1 MITIIL
7 TVDIGNTN
15 ITLGVFDGESIIFT
29 SRLATERK
37 RTPDQY
43 AIEFT
48 NIISLHKI
56 SSENIEGAIISSVV
70 PELTSTIKQAVN
82 PICEKCIVLAP
93 GVKTGLDI
101 AIDNPAQLG
110 ADLAAGAVG
119 VIENYQLPAFVVDL
133 GTASKIYVV
142 SDKKAFCGGLI
153 APGIGISLDA
163 LTGTSS
169 QLPTIAL
176 NAPSKACAK
185 NTIECMQSGVIL
197 GTASM
202 IDGMIDR
209 FIEEVGA
216 PASIVATG
224 GLSAFIIKECKHKMI
239 YDNDLIL
246 KGLKAIYDKNSK

>member
-1 MITIIL
+1 MILAI
-7 TVDIGNTN
+7 DIGNTN
-15 ITLGVFDGESIIFT
+15 ITIGVFNNNEITLT
-29 SRLATERK
+29 SRLATERN

-48 NIISLHKI
+48 NILSLHKL
-56 SSENIEGAIISSVV
+56 SADDIEGSIVSSVV
-70 PELTSTIKQAVN
+70 PELTNTIKQAVST
-82 PICEKCIVLAP
+82 ICKKTVVLAP
-93 GVKTGLDI
+93 GIKTGLDI

-119 VIENYQLPAFVVDL
+119 AIENYALPAFVVDL

-142 SDKKAFCGGLI
+142 SAKKEFCGGLI
-153 APGIGISLDA
+153 APGVNISLDA
-163 LTGTSS
+163 LTETSS
-169 QLPTIAL
+169 QLPAIAL
-176 NAPSKACAK
+176 NAPSRACAK
-185 NTIECMQSGVIL
+185 NTVECMQSGVIL

-202 IDGMIDR
+202 IDGMIER
-209 FIEEVGA
+209 FIAEMGE

-224 GLSAFIIKECKHKMI
+224 GLSSFIIKECKYDMI

>member
-1 MITIIL
+1 MVITI
-7 TVDIGNTN
+7 DIGNTN
-15 ITLGVFDGESIIFT
+15 ISFGVFEGDRIVFV
-29 SRLATERK
+29 SRLATQRNL
-37 RTPDQY
+37 TPDQY
-43 AIEFT
+43 AINFSNIFT
-48 NIISLHKI
+48 LHKVDT
-56 SSENIEGAIISSVV
+56 SLVDGAVISSVV
-70 PELTSTIKQAVN
+70 PELTFTIKQAIA
-82 PICEKCIVLAP
+82 PICEKCIILAP

-101 AIDNPAQLG
+101 LIDSPAQLG

-119 VIENYQLPAFVVDL
+119 VAENYPLPAFVVDL

-142 SDKKAFCGGLI
+142 NERKAFCGGLI
-153 APGIGISLDA
+153 APGIAISLEA
-163 LTGTSS
+163 LTKTSS

-185 NTIECMQSGVIL
+185 NTVECMQSGVIL

-202 IDGMIDR
+202 VDGMIDR
-209 FIEEVGA
+209 FIEEVGE

-224 GLSAFIIKECKHKMI
+224 GLSSFIIKECKHDII

>member
-1 MITIIL
+1 MIFTI
-7 TVDIGNTN
+7 DIGNTN
-15 ITLGVFDGESIIFT
+15 ITIGVFDKEEIIFT
-29 SRLATERK
+29 SRLVTERNK
-37 RTPDQY
+37 TPDQY

-48 NIISLHKI
+48 NILSLHKI
-56 SSENIEGAIISSVV
+56 PSDEISGSIISSVV
-70 PELTSTIKQAVN
+70 PELTNTIKQAVS
-82 PICEKCIVLAP
+82 PFGQRCIVLGP

-119 VIENYQLPAFVVDL
+119 VIENYPLPAFVVDL

-142 SDKKAFCGGLI
+142 SDKKEFCGGLI
-153 APGIGISLDA
+153 APGINISLDA

-176 NAPSKACAK
+176 NAPSRACGR
-185 NTIECMQSGVIL
+185 NTVECMQSGVIL

-202 IDGMIDR
+202 IDGMIGR
-209 FIEEVGA
+209 FIEEVGE

-224 GLSAFIIKECKHKMI
+224 GLSAFIIKECKYDII

-246 KGLKAIYDKNSK
+246 KGLKAIYNKNSR

>member
-1 MITIIL
+1 MIL
-7 TVDIGNTN
+7 TIDIGNTN
-15 ITLGVFDGESIIFT
+15 ITIGVFKGDTIVFT
-29 SRLATERK
+29 SRLATESY

-43 AIEFT
+43 TIDFT

-56 SSENIEGAIISSVV
+56 SLKDIEGAVISSVV
-70 PELTSTIKQAVN
+70 PELTNCIKQSVGTF
-82 PICEKCIVLAP
+82 CQRCVVLAP

-101 AIDNPAQLG
+101 AIDSPAQLG

-119 VIENYQLPAFVVDL
+119 AVEGYPLPAFVVDL

-142 SDKKAFCGGLI
+142 NDKKAFCGGLI
-153 APGIGISLDA
+153 APGINISLQA

-169 QLPTIAL
+169 LLPAIAL
-176 NAPSKACAK
+176 NAPSRACAK
-185 NTIECMQSGVIL
+185 NTVECMQSGVIL

-209 FIEEVGA
+209 FIEEMGE

-224 GLSAFIIKECKHKMI
+224 GLSSFIIKECKHNII

-246 KGLKAIYDKNSK
+246 KGLKAIYDKNTK

>member
-1 MITIIL
+1 MVLTI
-7 TVDIGNTN
+7 DIGNTN
-15 ITLGVFDGESIIFT
+15 ITIGVFDNEKIAFT
-29 SRLATERK
+29 SRLATESY

-43 AIEFT
+43 AIDFT
-48 NIISLHKI
+48 NILSLHKI
-56 SSENIEGAIISSVV
+56 SLDAIEGSVISSVV
-70 PELTSTIKQAVN
+70 PELTNCVKQAVSTF
-82 PICEKCIVLAP
+82 CQKCIVLAP

-119 VIENYQLPAFVVDL
+119 AVENYPLPSFVVDL
-133 GTASKIYVV
+133 GTASKIYVIN
-142 SDKKAFCGGLI
+142 DKKAFCGGLI
-153 APGIGISLDA
+153 APGIRISLDA

-169 QLPTIAL
+169 LLPAIEL
-176 NAPSKACAK
+176 NAPSRACAK
-185 NTIECMQSGVIL
+185 STVECMQSGVIL

-209 FIEEVGA
+209 FIEEMGE

-224 GLSAFIIKECKHKMI
+224 GLSAFIIKECKHDII

-246 KGLKAIYDKNSK
+246 KGLKAIYDKNTK

>member
-1 MITIIL
+1 MILAI
-7 TVDIGNTN
+7 DIGNTN
-15 ITLGVFDGESIIFT
+15 ITLGIFDDEKIVFT
-29 SRLATERK
+29 SRLATERN

-48 NIISLHKI
+48 NILLLHKI
-56 SSENIEGAIISSVV
+56 SADDIEGSVISSVV
-70 PELTSTIKQAVN
+70 PELTDIIKQAVN
-82 PICEKCIVLAP
+82 PICEKCINLAP
-93 GVKTGLDI
+93 GIKTGLDI

-110 ADLAAGAVG
+110 ADLAAGAIG
-119 VIENYQLPAFVVDL
+119 AIEHYPLPAFVVDL

-142 SDKKAFCGGLI
+142 NENKAFCGGLI
-153 APGIGISLDA
+153 APGIGISLNA

-209 FIEEVGA
+209 FIDEVGE
-216 PASIVATG
+216 PATIVATG
-224 GLSAFIIKECKHKMI
+224 GLSAFIIKECKHNI
-239 YDNDLIL
+239 VYDNDLIL
-246 KGLKAIYDKNSK
+246 KGLKAIYDKNCK